1 MTPLDKGILSQ
12 YIDACELIRETEKDI
27 QRMRERRKVIIQDS
41 VKGSMHEFPY
51 APQSFH
57 LEGLAYATVQTPGL
71 LDDEEKLLEE
81 RRAAA
86 AEIKVQVEAWLNTVP
101 QRMQRIIRMK
111 FFEELT
117 WGEVAVRLG
126 RKATADGVK
135 MEFRRF
141 IEKE

>member
-1 MTPLDKGILSQ
+1 MDKGILSQ

-27 QRMRERRKVIIQDS
+27 QRIRERRKVIIQDS

-51 APQSFH
+51 AAQSFH

-81 RRAAA
+81 RRTAA

-117 WGEVAVRLG
+117 WGEVAVRMG
-126 RKATADGVK
+126 RKATADSIR
-135 MEFRRF
+135 MEFSNFMRAA
-141 IEKE
+141 

>member
-1 MTPLDKGILSQ
+1 MDKEILTQ
-12 YIDACELIRETEKDI
+12 YIDACELIKETEREI
-27 QRMRERRKVIIQDS
+27 QKLRQRRKVILQDS

-51 APQSFH
+51 AAQSYH
-57 LEGLAYATVQTPGL
+57 IEGLAYATVRTPSL

-86 AEIKVQVEAWLNTVP
+86 AEIKVRVEAWLNTIP

-111 FFEELT
+111 IFEEMT
-117 WGEVAVRLG
+117 WAQVAVRMG

-141 IEKE
+141 MEKE

>member
-1 MTPLDKGILSQ
+1 MEKEILSQ
-12 YIDACELIRETEKDI
+12 YIDACELIKETEREI
-27 QRMRERRKVIIQDS
+27 QKLRQRRKVILQDS

-51 APQSFH
+51 AAQSYH
-57 LEGLAYATVQTPGL
+57 IEGLAYATVRTPSL
-71 LDDEEKLLEE
+71 LDDEEELLEE

-86 AEIKVQVEAWLNTVP
+86 AEIKVRVEAWLNTVP

-111 FFEELT
+111 IFEEMT
-117 WGEVAVRLG
+117 WAQVAVRMG

-141 IEKE
+141 MEKE

>member
-1 MTPLDKGILSQ
+1 MDKEILTQ
-12 YIDACELIRETEKDI
+12 YIDACELIKETEKEI
-27 QRMRERRKVIIQDS
+27 QKLRQRRKVILQDS

-51 APQSFH
+51 AAQSYH
-57 LEGLAYATVQTPGL
+57 IEGLAYATVRTPSL
-71 LDDEEKLLEE
+71 LDDEEELLEE

-86 AEIKVQVEAWLNTVP
+86 VEIKVQVEAWLNMVP

-117 WGEVAVRLG
+117 WGEVAVRMG

-141 IEKE
+141 MEKE

>member
-1 MTPLDKGILSQ
+1 MEKEILSQ
-12 YIDACELIRETEKDI
+12 YIDACELIKETEREI
-27 QRMRERRKVIIQDS
+27 QKLRQRRKVILQDS

-51 APQSFH
+51 AAQSYH
-57 LEGLAYATVQTPGL
+57 IEGLAYATVRTPSL

-86 AEIKVQVEAWLNTVP
+86 AEIKVRVEAWLNTIP

-111 FFEELT
+111 IFEEMT
-117 WGEVAVRLG
+117 WAQVAVRMG

-141 IEKE
+141 MEKE

>member
-1 MTPLDKGILSQ
+1 MDKEILTQ
-12 YIDACELIRETEKDI
+12 YIDACELIKETEKEI
-27 QRMRERRKVIIQDS
+27 QKLRQRRKVILQDS

-51 APQSFH
+51 AAQSYH
-57 LEGLAYATVQTPGL
+57 IEGLAYATVRAPSL
-71 LDDEEKLLEE
+71 LDDEEELLEE

-86 AEIKVQVEAWLNTVP
+86 VEIKVQVEAWLNMVP

-117 WGEVAVRLG
+117 WGEVAVRMG

-141 IEKE
+141 MEKE

>member
-1 MTPLDKGILSQ
+1 MDKEILTQ
-12 YIDACELIRETEKDI
+12 YIDACELIKETERDI
-27 QRMRERRKVIIQDS
+27 QRLRQRRKVILQDS

-51 APQSFH
+51 AIQSH
-57 LEGLAYATVQTPGL
+57 HIEGLAYATVQTPSL
-71 LDDEEKLLEE
+71 LDDEEHLLEE

-86 AEIKVQVEAWLNTVP
+86 AEIKVRVEAWLNTVP
-101 QRMQRIIRMK
+101 QRLQRIIRMK

-117 WGEVAVRLG
+117 WGEVAVRMG

-141 IEKE
+141 MEKE

>member
-1 MTPLDKGILSQ
+1 MDKEILSQ
-12 YIDACELIRETEKDI
+12 YIDACELIKETERDI
-27 QRMRERRKVIIQDS
+27 QKLRQRRKVILQDI

-51 APQSFH
+51 AAQSYH
-57 LEGLAYATVQTPGL
+57 IEGLTYATVQTPSL
-71 LDDEEKLLEE
+71 LDDEEELLED

-101 QRMQRIIRMK
+101 QRLQRIIRMR

-117 WGEVAVRLG
+117 WGEVAVRMG

-141 IEKE
+141 MEKE